1 MEDNIAWHFDP
12 KGVFSVKSDYKL
24 GVMLRDRRDGRET
37 ACSKEKENT
46 GDSDVKF
53 SWKKIWDLR
62 APNKLKFFV
71 WRLSH
76 NSLASRMKIKR
87 LGVDL
92 DTACPVCHRLNEDGG
107 HVFLKCKM
115 VKACWSSLGLADTRD
130 LLLPCNSA
138 QSMLEELWK
147 CDTEVQLKALTLM
160 WEWWGF
166 RNKVNSGDA
175 SANSLEVCHR
185 VEKHMVDF
193 KSMKLPAI
201 PPKPPDQ
208 HKWAKPPDNQVKVN
222 FDGAFDYITGSG
234 GWGYI
239 IRDQAGDFVAA
250 GSGKSVHL
258 RYSLHSEAVACLA
271 AINGA
276 IRIGANRI
284 IFESDASNL
293 VQALKSTDYDKS
305 SIGVLMKEARSLCVL
320 NFALFQFSYARR
332 TCNTAAHVLAKIGVS
347 SESSDSFW
355 EDYAPICISDIIASD
370 SAVLEM

>member
-1 MEDNIAWHFDP
+1 MAIDH
-12 KGVFSVKSDYKL
+12 
-24 GVMLRDRRDGRET
+24 DGLHI
-37 ACSKEKENT
+37 
-46 GDSDVKF
+46 G
-53 SWKKIWDLR
+53 
-62 APNKLKFFV
+62 FFV
-71 WRLSH
+71 SSTRAWKCK
-76 NSLASRMKIKR
+76 M
-87 LGVDL
+87 
-92 DTACPVCHRLNEDGG
+92 
-107 HVFLKCKM
+107 KCKM
-115 VKACWSSLGLADTRD
+115 VRACWSSLGLADTRD

-147 CDTEVQLKALTLM
+147 CETEVQLKALTLM

-166 RNKVNSGDA
+166 RNKINSGDA

-185 VEKHMVDF
+185 VERHMVDF

-208 HKWAKPPDNQVKVN
+208 HKWTKPPDNQVKVN

-258 RYSLHSEAVACLA
+258 RDSLHSEAVACLA

-355 EDYAPICISDIIASD
+355 EDYAPFCISDIIASD

>member
-1 MEDNIAWHFDP
+1 
-12 KGVFSVKSDYKL
+12 
-24 GVMLRDRRDGRET
+24 
-37 ACSKEKENT
+37 
-46 GDSDVKF
+46 
-53 SWKKIWDLR
+53 
-62 APNKLKFFV
+62 
-71 WRLSH
+71 
-76 NSLASRMKIKR
+76 MKIKR

-175 SANSLEVCHR
+175 SANSLEVCHL